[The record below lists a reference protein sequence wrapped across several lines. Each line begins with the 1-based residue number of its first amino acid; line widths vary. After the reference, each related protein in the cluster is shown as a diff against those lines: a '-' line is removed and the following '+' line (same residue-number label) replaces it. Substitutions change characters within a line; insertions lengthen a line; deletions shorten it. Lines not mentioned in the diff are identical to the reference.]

1 MAKKIRVELEVD
13 VNDVL
18 DLLKEHGKP
27 EAKRL
32 SRLDLEKLSK
42 EGAIRAADYLS
53 RPEMAVLPKGWIS
66 QFSSKASSALSNK
79 VVQKAA
85 VASVTATLAPAAPH
99 KGQARLKQ

>member
-18 DLLKEHGKP
+18 DLLKEHGNP

-32 SRLDLEKLSK
+32 SKRDLEKLSK

-53 RPEMAVLPKGWIS
+53 RPELAVLPKGWIS

-85 VASVTATLAPAAPH
+85 VAELTVALAVSSPGKGPARP
-99 KGQARLKQ
+99 KQ